1 VTVVLPPDA
10 EPRLASAV
18 ATVRAAG
25 ATDLEFGYHQQL
37 TADETIRRWA
47 RVTWRD
53 AELCVTERA
62 DPIEA
67 VESIVMRVTADETIR
82 WWARVTWR
90 DAELCV
96 TERAD
101 PIEAV
106 ESIVMRV
113 TDGARCGPCGRPIT
127 WGDHD
132 DPAGQQ
138 SGYRC
143 GWKAI
148 DGRWTRGCR

>member
-67 VESIVMRVTADETIR
+67 VESIVMRVT
-82 WWARVTWR
+82 
-90 DAELCV
+90 
-96 TERAD
+96 
-101 PIEAV
+101 
-106 ESIVMRV
+106 
-113 TDGARCGPCGRPIT
+113 DGARCGPCGRPIT